1 MSFADKIQQ
10 NKGLSLAFGG
20 LLAAGGLAYY
30 FFNKHRDERGSDEV
44 QKLCPHSAKKVQS
57 VYDKLGGK
65 ENIALA
71 VTKFYDKV
79 LKDDRVKHFF
89 KHTDMKHQTK
99 QQTNFLCFAFGGPNN
114 YVGKNMKDGHKGM
127 NIDDSQFNAIVE
139 LLAQTL
145 TEMGVPQDVI
155 GEIAAICEPLR
166 KDICFQ

>member
-1 MSFADKIQQ
+1 MSFAEKIQQ
-10 NKGLSLAFGG
+10 NKGLSLALGG
-20 LLAAGGLAYY
+20 LLATGGLAYY
-30 FFNKHRDERGSDEV
+30 FYNNFKGRKEGKRGCPYSA
-44 QKLCPHSAKKVQS
+44 QKIQS

-65 ENIALA
+65 ENIAAA
-71 VTKFYDKV
+71 VSKFYDKV

-89 KHTDMKHQTK
+89 KNTDMKHQVK

-145 TEMGVPQDVI
+145 TEMGVPQDAI
-155 GEIAAICEPLR
+155 GEIANICEPLR
-166 KDICFQ
+166 KDVCFQ

>member
-1 MSFADKIQQ
+1 MSFVEKIQQ
-10 NKGLSLAFGG
+10 NKGLSLALAG
-20 LLAAGGLAYY
+20 LAAAGGLAYY
-30 FFNKHRDERGSDEV
+30 FFNQNKGREECKK
-44 QKLCPHSAKKVQS
+44 QCPYSAKKVQS
-57 VYDKLGGK
+57 VFDKLGGK
-65 ENIALA
+65 QNIEAA
-71 VTKFYDKV
+71 VNKFYEKV

-89 KHTDMKHQTK
+89 KNTDMKHQAK

-155 GEIAAICEPLR
+155 GEIANICEPLR